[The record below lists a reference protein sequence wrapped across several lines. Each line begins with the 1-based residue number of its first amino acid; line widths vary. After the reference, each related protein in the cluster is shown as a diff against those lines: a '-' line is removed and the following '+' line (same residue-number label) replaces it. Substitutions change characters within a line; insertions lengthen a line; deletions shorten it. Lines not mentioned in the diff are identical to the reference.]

1 MSSVPPPASSLPASP
16 VFSAIS
22 KPVRA
27 PAELLPP
34 STRLLGM
41 HEAVHHFQGA
51 RSTPGPRR
59 GWTDRL
65 VEMPFC
71 RVFNRDQKK
80 KSAWTFQDT
89 KHCLC
94 WFQSWVTSRG
104 PSVRETI
111 VEQQQRVKIGAGQ
124 ERKPNQSRPMS
135 HQRNPGHLT
144 KATPTPSHQSTG
156 CHPQVCKPLFLLPMS
171 LHERISGCSTN
182 SNDQYSSRCWSRNG
196 SPIFLFTLMLC
207 QW

>member
-1 MSSVPPPASSLPASP
+1 MKPFTISRVQEAPQVPEEAGLTGWWRCR
-16 VFSAIS
+16 SAEYLIGT
-22 KPVRA
+22 KRK
-27 PAELLPP
+27 
-34 STRLLGM
+34 
-41 HEAVHHFQGA
+41 
-51 RSTPGPRR
+51 
-59 GWTDRL
+59 
-65 VEMPFC
+65 
-71 RVFNRDQKK
+71 KK

-104 PSVRETI
+104 PSVRKTI

-124 ERKPNQSRPMS
+124 ERKPNQSRPVS

-144 KATPTPSHQSTG
+144 STPTPSHQSTG
-156 CHPQVCKPLFLLPMS
+156 CHPQVCKPLFLLPMR

-182 SNDQYSSRCWSRNG
+182 SNNQYSSRCWPRNG
-196 SPIFLFTLMLC
+196 SPIFLFALMLC